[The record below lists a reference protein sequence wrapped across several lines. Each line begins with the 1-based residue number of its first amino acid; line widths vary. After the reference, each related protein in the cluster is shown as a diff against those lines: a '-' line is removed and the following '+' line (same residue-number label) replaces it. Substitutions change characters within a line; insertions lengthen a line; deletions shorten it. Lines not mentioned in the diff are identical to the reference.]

1 LQIRYKGVYT
11 ITAPTVFYI
20 KMLNWMNQFNIFCL
34 LQTNDYKGE
43 YNVIAGVNIL
53 YGISNLKGIEAL
65 DIIETKKDWFFGHLN
80 YNLKNEIE
88 SLHSKHMDPIGF
100 EPFDFFCPETI
111 IIIQDTTVTIETID
125 PQPDSIFNAIEKF
138 TPSETIKSSPVQIKA
153 RVNKDT
159 YINTINQLKEHIQK
173 GDCYE
178 INFCQEFYAEQTT
191 IDPVQIFQELNKIS
205 PNPFSAFYRQ
215 HNHYLVCASPERYLK
230 KNGSTIISQPI
241 KGTIKR
247 DLQNP
252 ETDDYL
258 KQVLQQSKKEQSENV
273 MVVDLVRNDL
283 SKICQPNTVKVEELY
298 GVYSFPQ
305 VHHLVSTVT
314 GQLLPKVT
322 LSQIIKATFPMGS
335 MTGAPKKRV
344 LELIEQYE
352 PTNRGIFSG
361 SVGYITPRGNFDF
374 NVVIRSIMYN
384 AQTHYINYMVG
395 SGITIYCDAEKEY
408 EECLLKAKAMEL
420 VLR

>member
-1 LQIRYKGVYT
+1 
-11 ITAPTVFYI
+11 
-20 KMLNWMNQFNIFCL
+20 MLNWMNQFNIFCL

-43 YNVIAGVNIL
+43 YNVIAGINIL
-53 YGISNLKGIEAL
+53 YGISNLEGIAAL
-65 DIIETKKDWFFGHLN
+65 DVIETKKDWFFGHLN

-88 SLHSKHMDPIGF
+88 SLQSKHTDRIGF
-100 EPFDFFCPETI
+100 EQFNFFCPETV

-125 PQPDSIFNAIEKF
+125 PIPSQVFEAIENF
-138 TPSETIKSSPVQIKA
+138 TIVEHPATAHLKIKA
-153 RVNKDT
+153 RINKDT
-159 YINTINQLKEHIQK
+159 YVNTINQLKKHIQK

-178 INFCQEFYAEQTT
+178 INFCQEFYAEQAT
-191 IDPVQIFQELNKIS
+191 INPIQVFHELNRIS

-215 HNHYLVCASPERYLK
+215 HQHYLVCASPERYLK
-230 KNGSTIISQPI
+230 KKDRTIIAQPI

-247 DLQNP
+247 DLQNS

-258 KQVLQQSKKEQSENV
+258 KEVLQKSKKEQSENV

-283 SKICQPNTVKVEELY
+283 SKICKPYTVKVEELY

-305 VHHLVSTVT
+305 VHHLVSTIT
-314 GQLLPKVT
+314 GELLPNAT
-322 LSQIIKATFPMGS
+322 LTQIIKATFPMGS

-352 PTNRGIFSG
+352 QTNRGIFSG
-361 SVGYITPRGNFDF
+361 SVGYITPKGNFDF

-384 AQTHYINYMVG
+384 AKTQYVNYMVG
-395 SGITIYCDAEKEY
+395 SGITIYCDAAKEY
-408 EECLLKAKAMEL
+408 EECMLKAKAMEL
-420 VLR
+420 VLG

>member
-1 LQIRYKGVYT
+1 
-11 ITAPTVFYI
+11 
-20 KMLNWMNQFNIFCL
+20 MNQFNIFCL

-43 YNVIAGVNIL
+43 YNVIAGINSLYNIA
-53 YGISNLKGIEAL
+53 NLNTIEAI
-65 DIIETKKDWFFGHLN
+65 DVIEAKKDWFFGHLN

-88 SLHSKHMDPIGF
+88 QLQSHHVDPIGF
-100 EPFDFFCPETI
+100 AQFDFFCPETI
-111 IIIQDTTVTIETID
+111 IIIQDTSITIETTALEPIR
-125 PQPDSIFNAIEKF
+125 IFNAIENF
-138 TPSETIKSSPVQIKA
+138 TVTESSITSPLQIKA

-159 YINTINQLKEHIQK
+159 YITTINQLKEHIQK

-178 INFCQEFYAEQTT
+178 INFCQEFYAEAAT
-191 IDPVQIFQELNKIS
+191 INPVQVFQELNKIS

-215 HNHYLVCASPERYLK
+215 HNQYLACASPERYLK
-230 KNGSTIISQPI
+230 KNGNTITSQPI

-247 DLQNP
+247 DLQNR

-258 KQVLQQSKKEQSENV
+258 KQVLQKSKKEQSENV

-283 SKICQPNTVKVEELY
+283 SKICQPNTVKVAELY

-305 VHHLVSTVT
+305 VHHLVSTIT
-314 GQLLPKVT
+314 GELLPNMS

-335 MTGAPKKRV
+335 MTGAPKKKV

-352 PTNRGIFSG
+352 QSNRGIFSG
-361 SVGYITPRGNFDF
+361 SVGYITPKGNFDF

-384 AQTHYINYMVG
+384 AETHYLNYMVG
-395 SGITIYCDAEKEY
+395 SGITIYCNAEKEY
-408 EECLLKAKAMEL
+408 EECLLKAKAMEM
-420 VLR
+420 VLL